1 MTGKTS
7 PDWLPTGWALQS
19 KVQKTGRSV
28 THYVNLATGQKFF
41 TKDDLIRYTKSES
54 YQCLEQQLNQRQTKK
69 PSAKSHMNNAVSAN
83 DHPEWLPKNWFVEF
97 KTFKSGMRMGKPWK
111 IYVDSS
117 TGFRFYSKPETAVNE
132 NERPEWLPKNWLME
146 FKTRQGGATIG
157 RKFKI
162 YVDPSSGSKFFS
174 KPQAVTEKS
183 TVNDLPEGSIEEV
196 KIRNSANKVKLDLTA
211 VKENEHPEWLPKNWL
226 MECKTRQGGA
236 TIGRKFKIYV
246 DPSSGSKFFSKPQA
260 VTEKSTVD
268 DLPEGS
274 IEEVKI
280 RSANKVKLDPTAV
293 QENEHP
299 EWLPKNWFIEFKTRQ
314 SGMTIGK
321 RYKIYVDPSTGSR
334 FFSQPQVLRFLNRVG
349 QKNRKSK
356 QKKRAY
362 STRKAVTEKS
372 TVDDLPEGWIKE
384 VKIRRSANKQDPY
397 YTDPATGYVFRS
409 KKDALRYIETG
420 EISKRA
426 FLPKEKHSDD
436 PNFINNEKSQLPA
449 AKRQKVEHLGSSTM
463 GQLCTGK
470 GWKIY
475 KAFVISNQDEYFNQG
490 GSLQPS
496 YLKFIASDMKLIAA
510 GSETSERS
518 ILSHQKGNTKKDHT
532 DISLATA
539 SLPQIPQRKGSI
551 ETAIKLNPE
560 TAESGT
566 GKRSNMNSKKSGK
579 SDNKKVLDL
588 PRRFS
593 ERLAQLEHKKPVISG
608 HELVKPCQKEAN
620 GPCDLEG
627 EAFQQPNISSNAK
640 VAKHASADSTVK
652 SHLGSV
658 KKTVEPIEN
667 KDVLGNQLHMLQ
679 TGKTCD
685 TKSKAQPFVCSDP
698 SPAFKNLTGAI
709 PLQAARNEGLVSA
722 PASNVQQKKN
732 RGKTRM
738 DANTRSRKR
747 ERKSSSASVDK
758 ATRQLKF
765 GSNNTKLPN
774 QDSAAAV
781 NPEVNSARHHDGAIL
796 GEQPQMSRTQKGS
809 DSKLELQP
817 LFCSDPCLEFA
828 IKTLT
833 GAIPLED
840 AINKGLTSTPIA
852 NIQPQK
858 NPPETRIEHKTC
870 RRALFNSSRSEKKDF
885 TLPHRSSKRLAGHNT
900 PELVA
905 NSGLQSSI
913 PCFEFTSKSVT
924 GSIVEETFTLHNYFP
939 QQVGSSGSQRDGN
952 LAPPDYGPPNVFPS
966 DISSHSGAMAQPVV
980 QHQVPVNPSF
990 PAPGNLS
997 LPTCST
1003 VVTQQP
1009 YTKENKEL
1017 PGNSKVKS

>member
-19 KVQKTGRSV
+19 KIQKTGRRV
-28 THYVNLATGQKFF
+28 TQYVNLATGQKFF

-69 PSAKSHMNNAVSAN
+69 PSAKSHMNIAVSEN
-83 DHPEWLPKNWFVEF
+83 DRPEWLPKNWFVEF
-97 KTFKSGMRMGKPWK
+97 KTFKSGMRMGKLWK

-117 TGFRFYSKPETAVNE
+117 TGFRFYSKPQVFRYLKQVEQKISKLKQKKLASQSTSKTAVNE

-157 RKFKI
+157 RRFKI
-162 YVDPSSGSKFFS
+162 YVDPSTGSKFFS
-174 KPQAVTEKS
+174 KPQVLRFLNLVEQKNSKSEEKERAYSTRKAVTEKS
-183 TVNDLPEGSIEEV
+183 TVDDLPEGRIEEV
-196 KIRNSANKVKLDLTA
+196 KIRSANKVKLDLTT

-246 DPSSGSKFFSKPQA
+246 DPSTGSKFFSKPQVLRFLNLVEQKNSKFKQMEQAYSTRKA

-280 RSANKVKLDPTAV
+280 RSANKVKLDPTAEK
-293 QENEHP
+293 ENEHP
-299 EWLPKNWFIEFKTRQ
+299 EWLPKTWFIEFKTHQ
-314 SGMTIGK
+314 SGAKIGK

-384 VKIRRSANKQDPY
+384 VKIRRSAEKVKQDPY

-426 FLPKEKHSDD
+426 FLPKENHCDD
-436 PNFINNEKSQLPA
+436 QNLINNEKSQLPA
-449 AKRQKVEHLGSSTM
+449 AKRQKVEHLGTSTM
-463 GQLCTGK
+463 GQLCT
-470 GWKIY
+470 
-475 KAFVISNQDEYFNQG
+475 
-490 GSLQPS
+490 
-496 YLKFIASDMKLIAA
+496 
-510 GSETSERS
+510 
-518 ILSHQKGNTKKDHT
+518 
-532 DISLATA
+532 
-539 SLPQIPQRKGSI
+539 
-551 ETAIKLNPE
+551 
-560 TAESGT
+560 
-566 GKRSNMNSKKSGK
+566 
-579 SDNKKVLDL
+579 
-588 PRRFS
+588 
-593 ERLAQLEHKKPVISG
+593 
-608 HELVKPCQKEAN
+608 
-620 GPCDLEG
+620 
-627 EAFQQPNISSNAK
+627 
-640 VAKHASADSTVK
+640 AKHASADSTVK

-667 KDVLGNQLHMLQ
+667 KDVLGNQLQILQ

-685 TKSKAQPFVCSDP
+685 TKSKVQPLVCSDP

-709 PLQAARNEGLVSA
+709 PLQAAPSEGLVSA

-738 DANTRSRKR
+738 DANKRSRKR

-765 GSNNTKLPN
+765 GCNNTKLPN

-781 NPEVNSARHHDGAIL
+781 NPEINSVRHHEGAIL

-817 LFCSDPCLEFA
+817 LFSSDPCLEFA

-840 AINKGLTSTPIA
+840 AINKGLTSTPVA
-852 NIQPQK
+852 NIQLQK
-858 NPPETRIEHKTC
+858 NPPETRIEHGTC
-870 RRALFNSSRSEKKDF
+870 RRALFKSTRSEKKDF
-885 TLPHRSSKRLAGHNT
+885 SLPHRSSKRLAGHNT

-905 NSGLQSSI
+905 NSGLQSAI
-913 PCFEFTSKSVT
+913 PRFEFASKSVT

-952 LAPPDYGPPNVFPS
+952 LPPPDNGLPNLFQRGF
-966 DISSHSGAMAQPVV
+966 SSHIGAMAQPVV

-990 PAPGNLS
+990 PSPGNLS

-1009 YTKENKEL
+1009 YTKEKEL